1 MSNSK
6 LVTSGSDANRNKD
19 QKDLR
24 AELIRNLFSAGVGS
38 EQISELM
45 NMPVDAVSEYIK

>member
-1 MSNSK
+1 MSNTK
-6 LVTSGSDANRNKD
+6 LATSGSDPNRSEN

-38 EQISELM
+38 EQIAELM
-45 NMPVDAVSEYIK
+45 NMPVDDISEYLK